1 MSNIFD
7 RKIRDYTFLVSFFFS
22 VNQRISQM
30 GEFLVEHFLIDLTW
44 HFESL
49 SPFPLNK

>member
-7 RKIRDYTFLVSFFFS
+7 RKSRDYTFLVSLFFS

-30 GEFLVEHFLIDLTW
+30 GEFLVEHFLIDLT
-44 HFESL
+44 
-49 SPFPLNK
+49 

>member
-7 RKIRDYTFLVSFFFS
+7 RKSRDYTFLVSFFFS

-30 GEFLVEHFLIDLTW
+30 GELLVEHFLIDLT
-44 HFESL
+44 
-49 SPFPLNK
+49 